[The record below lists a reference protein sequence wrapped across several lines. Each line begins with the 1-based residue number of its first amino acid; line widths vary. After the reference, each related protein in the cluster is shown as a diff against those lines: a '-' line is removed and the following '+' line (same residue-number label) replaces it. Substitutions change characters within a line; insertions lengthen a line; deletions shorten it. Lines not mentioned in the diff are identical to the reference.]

1 MSKII
6 ATQPSVYK
14 ELLAHSMGR
23 NTPYEKLGDMLNDFF
38 AKTALNEDDRVQII
52 SATLSQIIASV
63 TTECLRASVSLV
75 ETDAKLPYEVELL
88 RAQVAQAKAEVKIA
102 EARIEEA
109 KANIENAKANIELT
123 KAKIA
128 HSRQELELMQQKA
141 PVEIALI
148 KAQTKQI
155 EAETILTKEKL
166 KTIPYEIELLK
177 AQAEDARSKICE
189 TNNKSQLYKAQGS
202 YYATQPYLDAL
213 KVEAE
218 TINSQSLGG
227 LSVKEEAWS
236 NFANHLAP
244 LYSNARLS
252 MPNLS
257 WKQC

>member
-1 MSKII
+1 MSKMI
-6 ATQPSVYK
+6 AMQGSVYQ

-23 NTPYEKLGDMLNDFF
+23 NTPYEKLSDILNDFF
-38 AKTALNEDDRVQII
+38 AKTAINEDDRVGII
-52 SATLSQIIASV
+52 SSTLSQIIASV
-63 TTECLRASVSLV
+63 TTECLRASVSIV
-75 ETDAKLPYEVELL
+75 QTDAKLPYEIELL
-88 RAQVAQAKAEVKIA
+88 RAEVKIA
-102 EARIEEA
+102 EAKIEEA
-109 KANIENAKANIELT
+109 KANVENAKANIELT

-128 HSRQELELMQQKA
+128 QSKEELELLRQKA
-141 PVEIALI
+141 PVEIELI
-148 KAQTKQI
+148 RAQTKQL
-155 EAETILTKEKL
+155 EAETRLTQEKL

-244 LYSNARLS
+244 LYSNARLN